1 MRPTLHPRLL
11 NGRDGDPG
19 VYLEALHLP
28 DAVLLDCGDL
38 SSLSP
43 RHLLRVGA
51 LAVSH
56 AHMDHWAGFDRLL
69 RLLIGR
75 EKRLPVVGPTG
86 FAERLFHR
94 LQAYTWN
101 LADRIPADLV
111 FEVTE
116 VATGTAEWPR
126 TRFGLHGGFR
136 PEALPPAPA
145 EPDGTALRLG
155 PLRLRAAA
163 LDHGTP
169 SLGFAV
175 EEAMHLN
182 VWRTRL
188 EERGLPTGP
197 WLAALKTAVAG
208 DRPDG
213 FPIPVFA
220 RPSEAR
226 GAPALPLGALRDL
239 VEITPGQRLAYLTDF
254 ADTPENRAAA
264 VALARGA
271 DILFIEAPFAA
282 GDAAIAADRRHLT
295 TRAAGEIARAAGA
308 RRVEPFH
315 FSPRYEGQEARML
328 AEVAEAAGPTTIV
341 AAQVAPGALDLP
353 RGSPPRSAP

>member
-11 NGRDGDPG
+11 NGRTGDPG
-19 VYLEALHLP
+19 VYLEALHTP
-28 DAVLLDCGDL
+28 ASILLDCGDL
-38 SSLSP
+38 SPLSP

-69 RLLIGR
+69 RLLVGR
-75 EKRLPVVGPTG
+75 GKRLPLVGAEG
-86 FAERLFHR
+86 FAGRLRHR
-94 LQAYTWN
+94 LHAYTWN

-111 FEVTE
+111 FEVAE
-116 VATGTAEWPR
+116 VAAGAAETPR
-126 TRFGLHGGFR
+126 TRFRLHGGFR
-136 PEALPPAPA
+136 PETLPPAPA
-145 EPDGTALRLG
+145 EPDGTVLRLG

-197 WLAALKTAVAG
+197 WLAGLKAAVAEN
-208 DRPDG
+208 RADG
-213 FPIPVFA
+213 FPVPVFA
-220 RPSEAR
+220 RASDAR
-226 GAPALPLGALRDL
+226 TAPALPLGTLRDL
-239 VEITPGQRLAYLTDF
+239 VEVTPGQRLAYLTDL
-254 ADTPENRAAA
+254 ADTPENRAVA

-282 GDAAIAADRRHLT
+282 EDAAIAADRQHLT
-295 TRAAGEIARAAGA
+295 TRAAGEIAREAGA

-315 FSPRYEGQEARML
+315 FSPRYQGQEARLL
-328 AEVAEAAGPTTIV
+328 AEVAEAAGPGVIV
-341 AAQVAPGALDLP
+341 AAWPALSAPGA
-353 RGSPPRSAP
+353 

>member
-11 NGRDGDPG
+11 NGRTGDPG

-28 DAVLLDCGDL
+28 GAILLDCGDL
-38 SSLSP
+38 SALSP

-69 RLLIGR
+69 RLLVGR
-75 EKRLPVVGPTG
+75 EKRLPVVGPAG

-101 LADRIPADLV
+101 LADRIPADLA

-116 VATGTAEWPR
+116 VALPGAAGWPR

-136 PEALPPAPA
+136 PEALPPSPA
-145 EPDGTALRLG
+145 GPDGAVLRLG

-163 LDHGTP
+163 LYHGTP

-175 EEAMHLN
+175 EEAMHVN

-188 EERGLPTGP
+188 AERGLPTGP
-197 WLAALKTAVAG
+197 WLAALKAAVAANG
-208 DRPDG
+208 PDDL
-213 FPIPVFA
+213 PIPVFA
-220 RPSEAR
+220 RASDAP
-226 GAPALPLGALRDL
+226 GAPSLPLGALRDL
-239 VEITPGQRLAYLTDF
+239 VEVTPGQRLAYLTDF
-254 ADTPENRAAA
+254 ADTPENRTVA
-264 VALARGA
+264 VSLARDA

-282 GDAAIAADRRHLT
+282 EDAAIAADRRHLT
-295 TRAAGEIARAAGA
+295 TRAAGEIARAARA

-315 FSPRYEGQEARML
+315 FSPRYQGQEARLL
-328 AEVAEAAGPTTIV
+328 AEVAEAAGLGRGLVATGGLEPPT
-341 AAQVAPGALDLP
+341 PAL
-353 RGSPPRSAP
+353 

>member
-38 SSLSP
+38 SALSP

-75 EKRLPVVGPTG
+75 EKHLPVVGPEG

-116 VATGTAEWPR
+116 VAAGAAARPR
-126 TRFGLHGGFR
+126 TRLRLHTGFR
-136 PEALPPAPA
+136 PEAMPPSPA
-145 EPDGTALRLG
+145 EPGGTVLRLG

-163 LDHGTP
+163 LDHGSP

-175 EEAMHLN
+175 EEALHLN
-182 VWRTRL
+182 VWRTKL
-188 EERGLPTGP
+188 EERRLPIGP
-197 WLAALKTAVAG
+197 WLAGLKAAVG
-208 DRPDG
+208 EGRPDDH
-213 FPIPVFA
+213 PIPVFA
-220 RPSEAR
+220 RPSEAS
-226 GAPALPLGALRDL
+226 GAPTLPLGALRDL

-264 VALARGA
+264 VSLARGA

-282 GDAAIAADRRHLT
+282 ADAAVAADRRHLT
-295 TRAAGEIARAAGA
+295 TRAAGEIAREAGA
-308 RRVEPFH
+308 RRVEAFH
-315 FSPRYEGQEARML
+315 FSPRYQGQEDRLL
-328 AEVAEAAGPTTIV
+328 AEVAAAAGREE
-341 AAQVAPGALDLP
+341 L
-353 RGSPPRSAP
+353 

>member
-19 VYLEALHLP
+19 VYLEALHMP
-28 DAVLLDCGDL
+28 DAILLDCGDL
-38 SSLSP
+38 SALAP
-43 RHLLRVGA
+43 RHLLRVGV

-75 EKRLPVVGPTG
+75 EKRLPVVGPAG

-101 LADRIPADLV
+101 LASRIPADLV

-116 VATGTAEWPR
+116 VTGTAACPR
-126 TRFGLHGGFR
+126 TRLRLHGGFR
-136 PEALPPAPA
+136 PEPSPPLAI
-145 EPDGTALRLG
+145 EPDGTVLRIA
-155 PLRLRAAA
+155 PLRLRAAV

-169 SLGFAV
+169 CLGFAV
-175 EEAMHLN
+175 EESAQLN
-182 VWRTRL
+182 VWRTEL
-188 EERGLPTGP
+188 DGRGLPTGP
-197 WLAALKTAVAG
+197 WLAGLKAAVAEN
-208 DRPDG
+208 RPDDH
-213 FPIPVFA
+213 PVPVFA
-220 RPSEAR
+220 RSSEAS
-226 GAPALPLGALRDL
+226 GASVLPLGALRDL
-239 VEITPGQRLAYLTDF
+239 VGITPGQRLAYLTDF

-264 VALARGA
+264 VSLARGA

-282 GDAAIAADRRHLT
+282 ADAAIAADRRHLT
-295 TRAAGEIARAAGA
+295 TQAAGEIAREAGA

-315 FSPRYEGQEARML
+315 FSPRYEGQEARLL
-328 AEVAEAAGPTTIV
+328 AEVAAAAGSATV
-341 AAQVAPGALDLP
+341 AAPKGAQ
-353 RGSPPRSAP
+353 A

>member
-11 NGRDGDPG
+11 NGRCGDPC
-19 VYLEALHLP
+19 VYVEALHLP

-38 SSLSP
+38 SALTP

-51 LAVSH
+51 LAISH
-56 AHMDHWAGFDRLL
+56 AHMDHWAGFDYLL
-69 RLLIGR
+69 RLLVGR
-75 EKRLPVVGPTG
+75 QKHLPVVGPSG

-116 VATGTAEWPR
+116 VTAAADWPR
-126 TRFGLHGGFR
+126 TRLRLHGGFR
-136 PEALPPAPA
+136 PETLPPLPAPA
-145 EPDGTALRLG
+145 DGVVLRPG
-155 PLRLRAAA
+155 PLRLRAAV

-169 SLGFAV
+169 CLGFAL
-175 EEAMHLN
+175 EEPMHVN

-197 WLAALKTAVAG
+197 WLAGLKAAVAEA
-208 DRPDG
+208 RPDDH
-213 FPIPVFA
+213 PVPVFA
-220 RPSEAR
+220 RPSQAR
-226 GAPALPLGALRDL
+226 GAPVLPLGALRDL
-239 VEITPGQRLAYLTDF
+239 VAVTPGQRLAYLTDF

-264 VALARGA
+264 LDLAQGA

-282 GDAAIAADRRHLT
+282 ADAAVAADRRHLT

-308 RRVEPFH
+308 RRIEPFH
-315 FSPRYEGQEARML
+315 FSPRYAGQEARLL
-328 AEVAEAAGPTTIV
+328 AEVAAAAGRE
-341 AAQVAPGALDLP
+341 AL
-353 RGSPPRSAP
+353 

>member
-1 MRPTLHPRLL
+1 MRPSLHPRLL

-19 VYLEALHLP
+19 LYLEALHLP

-38 SSLSP
+38 SALSP

-75 EKRLPVVGPTG
+75 EKRLPVVGPAG
-86 FAERLFHR
+86 FADRLFHR

-111 FEVTE
+111 FDVTE
-116 VATGTAEWPR
+116 VAGAAAALLR
-126 TRFGLHGGFR
+126 TRLRLHGGFR
-136 PEALPPAPA
+136 PEVLTPAPA
-145 EPDGTALRLG
+145 EPDGAVLRLG
-155 PLRLRAAA
+155 PLKLRAAV

-182 VWRTRL
+182 VWRTKL
-188 EERGLPTGP
+188 EERRLPTGP
-197 WLAALKTAVAG
+197 WLAALKEAVAEN
-208 DRPDG
+208 RPDDH
-213 FPIPVFA
+213 PVPVFA
-220 RPSEAR
+220 KPSEA
-226 GAPALPLGALRDL
+226 GSAPALPLRALRDL
-239 VEITPGQRLAYLTDF
+239 VEVTPGQRVAYLTDF

-264 VALARGA
+264 VSLARGA

-282 GDAAIAADRRHLT
+282 DDAAIAADRRHLT
-295 TRAAGEIARAAGA
+295 TRAAGEIARDAGA

-315 FSPRYEGQEARML
+315 FSPRYLGQEARLL
-328 AEVAEAAGPTTIV
+328 AEVAEAAGRESL
-341 AAQVAPGALDLP
+341 G
-353 RGSPPRSAP
+353 GS